1 MKIIEVERKSNLLT
15 PSSLPCLGHIPTINI
30 TASCAHQCLYC
41 YGRGYSTS
49 PGGESVHLYSNLLE
63 RLKTEL
69 PRKRRRPDRVYF
81 CPSCDAFQPI
91 PAVRETTAA
100 VMEFLLA
107 SGVSVAFLTKGRI
120 SRRCMELFGRYPR
133 RVYAQIGLISLDQD
147 LLDVLEPGAAMAE
160 ERLKQM
166 AELAR
171 LGIRVSARVDP
182 ILPGLTDTNDQ
193 LSALFSRLRKAGVGE
208 VAISYLFL
216 RPRIKAVL
224 AEQEDDDLVGVLNH
238 YEKPD
243 RLYLNISRSRIDAL
257 PAEFRQANY
266 QRITR
271 LAESF
276 GLRCRICGCKNHDI
290 TDSTCHIA
298 GPPQRNQT
306 PLFDFLPT

>member
-1 MKIIEVERKSNLLT
+1 MKIIEIERKSNLLT

-30 TASCAHQCLYC
+30 TAGCAHQCLYC

-63 RLKTEL
+63 RLKVEL
-69 PRKRRRPDRVYF
+69 PRKRRQPDRVYF

-91 PAVRETTAA
+91 PAVRETTVA

-107 SGVSVAFLTKGRI
+107 SGVAVAFLTKGRI
-120 SRRCMELFGRYPR
+120 SRQCMKLFGRYPQ

-147 LLDVLEPGAAMAE
+147 LLDVLEPGTATAE

-166 AELAR
+166 DELAC
-171 LGIRVSARVDP
+171 LGINVSARLDP
-182 ILPGLTDTNDQ
+182 IFPGLTDTNDQ
-193 LSALFSRLRKAGVGE
+193 LSALFRRLRKVGIGD

-243 RLYLNISRSRIDAL
+243 RLYLNSSRSRINAL
-257 PAEFRQANY
+257 PAEFRRANY

-271 LAESF
+271 LAESL
-276 GLRCRICGCKNHDI
+276 GLHCRICGCKNHDI

-298 GPPQRNQT
+298 GPPQ
-306 PLFDFLPT
+306 